1 MNISSDQIDALKELI
16 NIGVGRAAGVLNQ
29 MVSAHIKLQVP
40 RVQIITLRNLTEETK
55 NIGTDMLATVQIHF
69 KGLFSG
75 NAAMLMAPDSAAKL
89 VSVLTGEEI
98 GTADLDAVRAGT
110 LAEVGN
116 IVINGVMGAI
126 VNILNQ
132 QLTFSLPDFTEDSI
146 ENLFGSKRND
156 SNTTM
161 MLARTRLLIEQ
172 LQIKFDIII
181 FFEMDSF
188 DVLLSAIENTASEY
202 AAT

>member
-1 MNISSDQIDALKELI
+1 MNISSDQTDALKELI

-89 VSVLTGEEI
+89 VSVLTGEKI

-116 IVINGVMGAI
+116 IVINGVMGVI

-132 QLTFSLPDFTEDSI
+132 QLTFSLPDFTEDNI
-146 ENLFGSKRND
+146 EDLFGSKHND

-161 MLARTRLLIEQ
+161 ILARTRLLIEQ
-172 LQIKFDIII
+172 LQIKCDIII

-188 DVLLSAIENTASEY
+188 DVLLSAIENIASECV
-202 AAT
+202 AT

>member
-1 MNISSDQIDALKELI
+1 MNISANQIDALKELI

-40 RVQIITLRNLTEETK
+40 RIQIITLRDLAEETK
-55 NIGTDMLATVQIHF
+55 NIGTDMLATVQIRF

-75 NAAMLMAPDSAAKL
+75 NAAMVMAPDSAAKL
-89 VSVLTGEEI
+89 VSVLTSEEI

-110 LAEVGN
+110 LTEVGN
-116 IVINGVMGAI
+116 IVINGVMGSI
-126 VNILNQ
+126 VNILDQ

-156 SNTTM
+156 SNTTVM
-161 MLARTRLLIEQ
+161 SARTRLLIEQ
-172 LQIKFDIII
+172 LRIKCDLII
-181 FFEMDSF
+181 FFKMDSF
-188 DVLLSAIENTASEY
+188 DVLLSAVENTALECV
-202 AAT
+202 AT